1 MVIYGVTFLGA
12 CYIIGQLIG
21 DYLAKLLGVQANV
34 GGVGFAMLLLI
45 LCHDFL
51 HKRHFFPAESEKGVL
66 FWSQMYIP
74 VIVAMSATQNAALA
88 INSGLLALLAGII
101 QVLMCFACIPLLS
114 KLSNKNLSADG
125 HSL

>member
-45 LCHDFL
+45 VFHDFL
-51 HKRHFFPAESEKGVL
+51 QKRHFFPAESEKGVL

-88 INSGLLALLAGII
+88 IHSGVLSLLAGII
-101 QVLMCFACIPLLS
+101 PVFMCFACIPFIS
-114 KLSNKNLSADG
+114 KLSSQKMSRDG
-125 HSL
+125 NIL